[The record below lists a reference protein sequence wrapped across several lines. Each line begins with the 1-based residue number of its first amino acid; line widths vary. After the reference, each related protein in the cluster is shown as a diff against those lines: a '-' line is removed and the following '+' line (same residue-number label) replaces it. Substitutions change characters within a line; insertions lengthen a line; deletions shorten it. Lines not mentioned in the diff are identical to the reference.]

1 LQHIKCSKSLNE
13 EALEINKI
21 KQKFMKKVI
30 LAVALLLSS
39 VLSFGQINSDKKPT
53 IQLVRNAT
61 LLIEYSG
68 KKMLLDPMLSSKGA
82 IDSWA
87 GIQKNPTVELK
98 IPIEEIVKGVDLV
111 IVTHTHEDHFDQ
123 PASKTLDKS
132 IELIMQPADKDF
144 FKKEGFINATV
155 LEDQKLWHDITIN
168 RIQGQHGTGEVL
180 KMMVKTSGF
189 VLQAKNQPTV
199 YIVGDAIWTEDV
211 KKTIKK
217 FKPDYIVVNSGGAVI
232 KGYENT
238 PILMNEEQ
246 TMTLIKESGKAKVI
260 AVHMDVLDH
269 CFATRASLKKKAAE
283 LKISS
288 DKLLIPEDG
297 DVIQLFL

>member
-1 LQHIKCSKSLNE
+1 
-13 EALEINKI
+13 
-21 KQKFMKKVI
+21 MKKVI

-82 IDSWA
+82 IVSWA

-111 IVTHTHEDHFDQ
+111 IVTHTHEDDFDQ
-123 PASKTLDKS
+123 PASKMLDKS

-144 FKKEGFINATV
+144 FNKKGFVNATV
-155 LEDQKLWHDITIN
+155 LENQKVWNGITIT
-168 RIQGQHGTGEVL
+168 RIEGQHGTGEVL
-180 KMMVKTSGF
+180 AKMGKTSGF
-189 VLQAKNQPTV
+189 VLQAKKQPSV

-217 FKPDYIVVNSGGAVI
+217 FKPDYIGS
-232 KGYENT
+232 
-238 PILMNEEQ
+238 
-246 TMTLIKESGKAKVI
+246 
-260 AVHMDVLDH
+260 
-269 CFATRASLKKKAAE
+269 
-283 LKISS
+283 
-288 DKLLIPEDG
+288 
-297 DVIQLFL
+297 